1 VAKTQRIIGT
11 NLKPKQKK
19 LLKIVSIAVAC
30 LAVVYLGLSALG
42 SYKAMV
48 IPRIPVTYQAGDLGV
63 TYEDVSFKTRTDGLT
78 LKGWFL
84 PGENKQVIAIV
95 HGGFRNRIDDNVDTG
110 DMARALVEKGYNILL
125 FDLRG
130 RGESE
135 GRGISMSYIDEDLGG
150 VVDYLKSRGFATD
163 DICLMGFCSGA
174 AMACVYGSRN
184 EVGSLI
190 LDGCFINDGM
200 MVVRQAEYIDLPG
213 WVARLFTP
221 GGTFFT
227 HVLYGYHRMDPID
240 IIHNVK
246 CPILFLHEE
255 HDAFTTREETEHLFN
270 NATNRANKT
279 WEASGATHSQ
289 GYTIHPQ
296 EYIEVIDS
304 FLASLP

>member
-1 VAKTQRIIGT
+1 M
-11 NLKPKQKK
+11 KPKQKK
-19 LLKIVSIAVAC
+19 LLKISFITLAC
-30 LAVVYLGLSALG
+30 LIVAYLGLSALG

-48 IPRIPVTYQAGDLGV
+48 IPRVPVTYQAGDLGV
-63 TYEDVSFKTRTDGLT
+63 AYEDVSFKTRTDGLT

-84 PGENKQVIAIV
+84 PGENTQVIAII
-95 HGGFRNRIDDNVDTG
+95 HGGFRNRIDDNVNTAG
-110 DMARALVEKGYNILL
+110 MARALVAKGYSILL

-150 VVDYLKSRGFATD
+150 AVDYLKSRGFATD

-184 EVGSLI
+184 EIGSLI
-190 LDGCFINDGM
+190 LDGCFINDGV
-200 MVVRQAEYIDLPG
+200 MVVRQAEYINLPG
-213 WVARLFTP
+213 WLARFFTP

-227 HVLYGYHRMDPID
+227 HLLYGYNRMDPID
-240 IIHNVK
+240 TIHGVK

-255 HDAFTTREETEHLFN
+255 KDAFTTREETERLYN
-270 NATNRANKT
+270 NAVNPAKRI

-289 GYTIHPQ
+289 GYIVHPQ
-296 EYIEVIDS
+296 EYIEVVDG
-304 FLASLP
+304 FLSSLPE